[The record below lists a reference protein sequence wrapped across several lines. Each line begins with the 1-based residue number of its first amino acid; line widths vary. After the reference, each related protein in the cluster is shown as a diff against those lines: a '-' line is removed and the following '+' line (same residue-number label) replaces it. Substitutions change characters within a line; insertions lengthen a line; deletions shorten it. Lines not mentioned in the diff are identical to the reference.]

1 LIDSAGGDIE
11 KASTEAFKD
20 KPKIN
25 SKFENYLLAYFD
37 ALAA

>member
-1 LIDSAGGDIE
+1 VGGDIE
-11 KASTEAFKD
+11 KASNEAFKD

-25 SKFENYLLAYFD
+25 NEFENFLLAYFD